1 MATKEEMVKLADEIE
16 ASHGLFTMHDDKPR
30 QLGIRKS
37 AVVIDALRRLAS
49 SEDAVKGEPEP
60 VAWRWQQ
67 PGWNEHWI
75 YNPEPGWLA
84 EQRNIVKQPLY
95 TAPPADAGMREVLR
109 EAYTAGALA
118 VHNEWLAATER
129 GEGPPRGEPDFSEAA
144 SDYASLTAHGESFV
158 TTNPDGSVTLDAYA
172 GKFRDELKSR
182 CRELCSALN
191 EWQFIAM
198 EAATAHGNCLSNVP
212 EHARTKIANM
222 IEAYRDDDEPGP
234 SDPSPTRSDVTV
246 EELAGW
252 LLDNFS
258 LDADHTTDARAL
270 LDQFEIRRK

>member
-1 MATKEEMVKLADEIE
+1 MTDRSDCKDELVKLAGRLAALPTFKME
-16 ASHGLFTMHDDKPR
+16 T
-30 QLGIRKS
+30 
-37 AVVIDALRRLAS
+37 VVTVPGVACNERERDLIVTALRRLAS
-49 SEDAVKGEPEP
+49 SENAVKVRELEWSPHPAGGEQALAAGLGLYRVHRDGSNWYLVPDHMGEGGKAAAQADYEARIRSALVEVQAVKGEPEP

-144 SDYASLTAHGESFV
+144 SDYAALTAPGA
-158 TTNPDGSVTLDAYA
+158 TTKSDGDDRTAPGQGSLI
-172 GKFRDELKSR
+172 KRWKS
-182 CRELCSALN
+182 
-191 EWQFIAM
+191 WKHI
-198 EAATAHGNCLSNVP
+198 
-212 EHARTKIANM
+212 
-222 IEAYRDDDEPGP
+222 
-234 SDPSPTRSDVTV
+234 
-246 EELAGW
+246 
-252 LLDNFS
+252 
-258 LDADHTTDARAL
+258 
-270 LDQFEIRRK
+270 